1 MRDWLTDAGVLAP
14 LQMQHEFADF
24 FEGDEEHWLPLLSSR
39 VKNEEEQAA
48 QLATLPSYYE
58 VGLDISDERQ
68 SDSDEVHA
76 RIPS

>member
-1 MRDWLTDAGVLAP
+1 MQRD
-14 LQMQHEFADF
+14 FADF

-39 VKNEEEQAA
+39 LENEEEQAA
-48 QLATLPSYYE
+48 QLATLPSYCE

-68 SDSDEVHA
+68 SDSEEVHT